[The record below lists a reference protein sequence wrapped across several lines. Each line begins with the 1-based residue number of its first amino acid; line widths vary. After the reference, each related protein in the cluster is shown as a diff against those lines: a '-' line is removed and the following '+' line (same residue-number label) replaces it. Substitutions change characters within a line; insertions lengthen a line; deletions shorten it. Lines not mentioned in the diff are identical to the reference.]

1 MSTQSTSSESN
12 SVIPLAPRARTA
24 VSDAHELDKAGQTI
38 LGLLHKR
45 PAWLKRTAE
54 RAGHGGE
61 TFASASRGRGSDRRV
76 RGRG

>member
-24 VSDAHELDKAGQTI
+24 VSDVDQLDKAGQTI

-45 PAWLKRTAE
+45 PAWLKRTADT
-54 RAGHGGE
+54 RW
-61 TFASASRGRGSDRRV
+61 TWRRNFRISFARQRIGSQS
-76 RGRG
+76 